1 MITGDLYGGLTY
13 YKNIGTSTA
22 WAFTTPTKDFQ
33 NIYVGQKSTPQLV
46 DMDKDGKLDLV
57 VGEADGNFNYYRN
70 TGSSSSPQFT
80 LVDDTLGNFI
90 SNELI
95 WTTITKPDFTTKDTL
110 VYWYIGNSAGEVTDL
125 DGDGKYDM
133 VFGGDE
139 GKVRVM
145 KFDAFNQLK
154 YQEDTTVLFDST
166 FMSYKSMD
174 YGNNTHPAV
183 GDIDGDGIK
192 DIIVGNDRGGI
203 SFLKGKVEIL
213 GVTEIYKSNE
223 PIVYPNPTNGSIV
236 NINKKTKDEFIF
248 NLYDLSGKLVHTETS
263 VAGEV
268 VHKMELNAL
277 SEGIYILQSTSKNN
291 ANYYTRLSVLKGK

>member
-1 MITGDLYGGLTY
+1 
-13 YKNIGTSTA
+13 
-22 WAFTTPTKDFQ
+22 
-33 NIYVGQKSTPQLV
+33 
-46 DMDKDGKLDLV
+46 
-57 VGEADGNFNYYRN
+57 
-70 TGSSSSPQFT
+70 

-90 SNELI
+90 VNEFLFNLSE
-95 WTTITKPDFTTKDTL
+95 PD
-110 VYWYIGNSAGEVTDL
+110 YWYIGNAAGEVADL

-174 YGNNTHPAV
+174 YGNNTHPTV
-183 GDIDGDGIK
+183 GDLDGDGIK

-203 SFLKGKVEIL
+203 SFLKGKIEIL
-213 GVTEIYKSNE
+213 GVTELYKRNE

-236 NINKKTKDEFIF
+236 NINKKTKDEFTF
-248 NLYDLSGKLVHTETS
+248 NLYDLSGKLVHTES
-263 VAGEV
+263 SAAGEV
-268 VHKMELNAL
+268 VHKMEVNTL
-277 SEGIYILQSTSKNN
+277 SDGIYILQSTSKNN